1 MSEAAQAVVR
11 RYLGA
16 LMAGDEDGAY
26 AALGGA
32 AGARGF
38 ELKEGAFL
46 SRDARIASLRTRQ
59 AGAGSATVDAEIVT
73 ATGTYAVTF
82 HVTNR
87 PNGAVIDA
95 HDYIR
100 E

>member
-1 MSEAAQAVVR
+1 MR

-16 LMAGDEDGAY
+16 LMAGNEDAAY

-38 ELKEGAFL
+38 DLKEEAFL
-46 SRDARIASLRTRQ
+46 NRDARIASVRTRQ
-59 AGAGSATVDAEIVT
+59 AGATSATVDVEIVT
-73 ATGTYAVTF
+73 ASGTYSATF
-82 HVTNR
+82 HVTTAAA
-87 PNGAVIDA
+87 GAVIDA